1 MQKPIEEMCPSPIC
15 RRLIA
20 ARSSPG
26 SRPVWSGCGT
36 IDGLHSA
43 AASTENS
50 WLK

>member
-1 MQKPIEEMCPSPIC
+1 MEDRWPSPIC

-20 ARSSPG
+20 TRSSPAA
-26 SRPVWSGCGT
+26 SSVWSGCGT

-43 AASTENS
+43 AASTAYS